1 MPPHRKK
8 ALTHNTVSG
17 RLWPM
22 RPPTCAHLDCPNEP
36 THQQPVQ
43 TALMQQPV
51 YYLVCAEHADGLLD
65 PEDPYSYADVTI
77 GQTQH
82 AEG

>member
-1 MPPHRKK
+1 MSS
-8 ALTHNTVSG
+8 L
-17 RLWPM
+17 
-22 RPPTCAHLDCPNEP
+22 TCAHLDCPNEP

-65 PEDPYSYADVTI
+65 PHDPYSYADVTI

-82 AEG
+82 TEG